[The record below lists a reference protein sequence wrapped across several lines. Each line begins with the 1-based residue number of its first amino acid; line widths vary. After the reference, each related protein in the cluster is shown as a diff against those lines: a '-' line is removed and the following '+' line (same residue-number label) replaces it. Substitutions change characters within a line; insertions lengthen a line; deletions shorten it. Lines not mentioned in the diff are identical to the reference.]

1 MRVRHIQQ
9 TRNEMIDAILGA
21 SEDATIA
28 LVVLEESDDEGNE
41 GHLITT
47 GKRDGNVGL
56 AFMGAVLTHTAMRE
70 SFGEEG

>member
-28 LVVLEESDDEGNE
+28 LVVLEESDEGN
-41 GHLITT
+41 GGQLITT

-56 AFMGAVLTHTAMRE
+56 AFMGAVLTHMSMHEAYSE
-70 SFGEEG
+70 PK